1 MLGDTSS
8 HIRRSPS
15 PKPTFAGL
23 RRYNRRDL
31 DFGVYL
37 QDEDGWEIPVDGVNI
52 SPTGVFVSSNY
63 LFEIGDEHTL
73 IIELPDGDMFRL
85 KARVA
90 RVEAPLDDEY
100 DQDAPQASGMGYE
113 FVETAER
120 DWSQLC
126 SIVAGA

>member
-1 MLGDTSS
+1 MLGNTNS

-23 RRYNRRDL
+23 RRYNRREL

-37 QDEDGWEIPVDGVNI
+37 QDEDGWEIPVDGLNI
-52 SPTGVFVSSNY
+52 SPTGVFVASNY
-63 LFEIGDEHTL
+63 LFEVGDEHTL
-73 IIELPDGDMFRL
+73 IIELPSGKMFRM

-90 RVEAPLDDEY
+90 RVEAPIDDEF
-100 DQDAPQASGMGYE
+100 DAEPVEASGMGYE
-113 FVETAER
+113 FVETAEQ

-126 SIVAGA
+126 AIVAGA

>member
-1 MLGDTSS
+1 MLGNTNS

-23 RRYNRRDL
+23 RRYNRREL

-37 QDEDGWEIPVDGVNI
+37 QDEDGWEIPVDGLNI
-52 SPTGVFVSSNY
+52 SPTGVFVASNF
-63 LFEIGDEHTL
+63 LFEVGDQHTL
-73 IIELPDGDMFRL
+73 IIELPSGEMFRM

-90 RVEAPLDDEY
+90 RVEAPVDDEF
-100 DQDAPQASGMGYE
+100 DTDAVEASGMGYE
-113 FVETAER
+113 FVETAEQ

-126 SIVAGA
+126 SIVAGS